1 MTTYIRENIFTVPFF
16 EVVTGSSKR
25 NFNAVLIINW
35 KKFSFLLIFMFSH
48 FFSQETVTGHITDDN
63 GADLNSVIVIN
74 IASDQKVYSNS
85 MGMFS
90 IEAAPND
97 ELRFVRADFRR
108 VSVTVPA
115 NGFNAQ
121 LLVTL
126 IPIPKEI
133 EEVKVVKKPT
143 GDLETDSRLAARVNK
158 GEIVQQAIG
167 LPQPVGKMREK
178 PAEVKQVLLP
188 ILLGSLDVQGAYDL
202 ISGKA
207 RRQKRQYRY
216 DDLQEHIAW
225 VRNRVDNEYFTKAGI
240 PEERISEFIQYSFE
254 VKPQVRTYVKAKNL
268 SGVLLRMEETI
279 PAYLERLKQKKI
291 QE

>member
-1 MTTYIRENIFTVPFF
+1 MDFLFRNINIA
-16 EVVTGSSKR
+16 GWKR
-25 NFNAVLIINW
+25 V
-35 KKFSFLLIFMFSH
+35 SFLLVFMFSH
-48 FFSQETVTGHITDDN
+48 FFSQQKIVGYVVDDN
-63 GADLNSVIVIN
+63 GENLSSVIIIN
-74 IASDQKVYSNS
+74 MSTDLKTSSNS

-90 IEAAPND
+90 IEASPND
-97 ELRFVRADFRR
+97 ELRFIKEDFLR
-108 VSVTVPA
+108 VFARVPA
-115 NGFNAQ
+115 NGFNSQ

-126 IPIPKEI
+126 TPIPKDVG
-133 EEVKVVKKPT
+133 EVKIVKKPT
-143 GDLETDSRLAARVNK
+143 GDLEVDSRLAGKVDK
-158 GEIVQQAIG
+158 GEIVQQAVG

-188 ILLGSLDVQGAYDL
+188 ILLGNLDVQGAYDL

-216 DDLQEHIAW
+216 DDLQEHIKW
-225 VRNRVDNEYFTKAGI
+225 VRDRVDNEYFTKAGI

-268 SGVLLRMEETI
+268 SGVLLRMEETLPVYI
-279 PAYLERLKQKKI
+279 ERLKQRKK